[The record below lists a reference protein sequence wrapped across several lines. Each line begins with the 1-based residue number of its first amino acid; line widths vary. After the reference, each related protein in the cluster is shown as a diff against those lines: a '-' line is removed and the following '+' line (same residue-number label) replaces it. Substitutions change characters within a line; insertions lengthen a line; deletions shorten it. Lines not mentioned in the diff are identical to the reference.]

1 MTHAFRR
8 RPEDP
13 AQRPTGHDGR
23 DRHGRRHKR
32 QGKRTGA
39 PAPVHRASD
48 DMLAAARWMDFHE
61 SVLMPARRHGGADEV
76 RRVLREARA
85 KGSIRMTD
93 PQIEREVGDVMCSPD
108 PEAHP

>member
-23 DRHGRRHKR
+23 DRARRDDR
-32 QGKRTGA
+32 RGKRNGTRD
-39 PAPVHRASD
+39 PARRTPD
-48 DMLAAARWMDFHE
+48 DVLAAARWMDFHE
-61 SVLMPARRHGGADEV
+61 SVLMPARRQGGADEV